1 MFFSQWRSRLVNELY
16 PKRGTAMSK
25 KFQNFINGKWV
36 DAKTGHTFEN
46 RNPANWDEIIGTF
59 PKSGKE
65 DVDDAVRAARAAF
78 EKWRLVPAPRRGD
91 IMRNV
96 GDLLVARKEEL
107 ARQMTREMGKVL
119 AETRGDVQEGIDTAY
134 YAGSEGR
141 RLFGHTVPS
150 ELPDKFNMAMR
161 VPIGVAGVVT
171 PWNFPMAIPTWKIFP
186 ALLCGNTVVFKPASD
201 TPATATSLV
210 EILLEAGVPEGVINI
225 VHGGGGDVGM
235 SIVGHPDVDLISFT
249 GSTVVGK
256 KISEVAS
263 ATLKRVSLEL
273 GGKNAQIVM
282 DDANLDLALEGVLWG
297 AFGTTGQRCTA
308 TSRLIL
314 QDKVHDRF
322 VDMLVKRA
330 GSLKL
335 GDGLQPG
342 VDVGPCINQGQQSVV
357 QSYVEIGLKEGAR
370 LMLGGEIPNETGL
383 GKGWFYKP
391 TVFADVKPEHRI
403 AKEEIFGPVLSV
415 IRVKSLDEAVQ
426 TLNNTIYGLS
436 SSIYTSDIN
445 QAFRAIRDVKAGI
458 TYINAPTIGAEAHM
472 PFGGVKQTGNGHRE
486 GGWTVYDFFS
496 EWKTVYIDYS
506 GGLQRAQ
513 IDNYES

>member
-1 MFFSQWRSRLVNELY
+1 MAKTF
-16 PKRGTAMSK
+16 K
-25 KFQNFINGKWV
+25 NFINGKWV
-36 DAKTGHTFEN
+36 EAKSGKTFEN
-46 RNPANWDEIIGTF
+46 RNPANWDELIGTF

-65 DVDDAVRAARAAF
+65 DVEEAVSAARKAF
-78 EKWRLVPAPRRGD
+78 DSWRLVPAPKRGD
-91 IMRNV
+91 ILRKV
-96 GDLLVARKEEL
+96 GDIMVARKEEL

-134 YAGSEGR
+134 YAASEGR

-150 ELPDKFNMAMR
+150 ELPNKFNMAMR
-161 VPIGVAGVVT
+161 VPIGVAGIVT

-186 ALLCGNTVVFKPASD
+186 ALLCGNTIVFKPASD

-210 EILLEAGVPEGVINI
+210 EILLEAGIPEGVINI
-225 VHGGGGDVGM
+225 VHGGGGEVGM
-235 SIVGHPDVDLISFT
+235 AIVGHPDVDLVSFT
-249 GSTVVGK
+249 GSTEVGK

-263 ATLKRVSLEL
+263 HTLKRVSLEL
-273 GGKNAQIVM
+273 GGKNAQLVM
-282 DDANLDLALEGVLWG
+282 PDADMDLALDGVLWG

-314 QDKVHDRF
+314 HEKIHDEF
-322 VDMLVKRA
+322 LAMLVKRVEK
-330 GSLKL
+330 LKL
-335 GDGLQPG
+335 GDGLQAG
-342 VDVGPCINQGQQSVV
+342 VDVGPCVNEGQRKTV
-357 QSYVEIGLKEGAR
+357 QSYVEIGLQQGAT
-370 LMLGGEIPNETGL
+370 LAAGGEIPKDAAL
-383 GKGWFYKP
+383 SKGWFYKP
-391 TVFADVKPEHRI
+391 TVFSGVQPHHRI

-415 IRVKSLDEAVQ
+415 IKTKSLDEGVQ
-426 TLNNTIYGLS
+426 ILNDTIYGLS
-436 SSIYTSDIN
+436 SSVYTRDVN
-445 QAFRAIRDVKAGI
+445 GAFRAIRDIKAGI

-513 IDNYES
+513 IDNY